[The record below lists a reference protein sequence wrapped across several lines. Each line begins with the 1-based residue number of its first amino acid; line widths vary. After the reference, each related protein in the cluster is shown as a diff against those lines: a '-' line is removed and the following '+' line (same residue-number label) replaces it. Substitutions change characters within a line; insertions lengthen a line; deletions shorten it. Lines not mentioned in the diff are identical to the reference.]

1 MILLSASLSFNLC
14 SITVT
19 PGVRDA
25 QLSDRPTL
33 PLLTF
38 MPTKCGGALRIIQ
51 RIGQHYKK
59 LGRLLLEDDT
69 GAITEGIIAAHP
81 HQPEHII
88 SDAIL
93 ARWLDGTGRQP
104 VTWATLIAVLKEIDL
119 MQLARDVEKQG
130 EYSQFIHNP
139 TCNREWYTSAHF

>member
-19 PGVRDA
+19 PVVRDA

-38 MPTKCGGALRIIQ
+38 MSTKCGGALRIIQ
-51 RIGQHYKK
+51 QIGQHYKK
-59 LGRLLLEDDT
+59 LGTLLLEDDT

-81 HQPEHII
+81 HQPEHI

-93 ARWLDGTGRQP
+93 AKWLNGIGRQP
-104 VTWATLIAVLKEIDL
+104 VTWATLIAVLNEIDL
-119 MQLARDVEKQG
+119 KQLARDVEKQG
-130 EYSQFIHNP
+130 EYAQFIHYP
-139 TCNREWYTSAHF
+139 TSNREWYTSAHF

>member
-1 MILLSASLSFNLC
+1 ML
-14 SITVT
+14 
-19 PGVRDA
+19 DA

-38 MPTKCGGALRIIQ
+38 MSTKCGDALRIIQ

-59 LGRLLLEDDT
+59 LGTLLLEDDT

-81 HQPEHII
+81 RQPEHIT
-88 SDAIL
+88 DAIF
-93 ARWLDGTGRQP
+93 AKWLNGTGRQP

-119 MQLARDVEKQG
+119 EQLARDVEKQG
-130 EYSQFIHNP
+130 EYSQFIHYISYV
-139 TCNREWYTSAHF
+139 E